1 MFRASDKHRGMAMEF
16 VEMGKLLLKVSI
28 CFHET
33 IINPFTVGRGVRQ
46 GCPLAPN
53 FFIIMWEVLNFM
65 TKEVVKLKNIKGMIL
80 LGGSMQ

>member
-1 MFRASDKHRGMAMEF
+1 M
-16 VEMGKLLLKVSI
+16 KLSLILS
-28 CFHET
+28 T
-33 IINPFTVGRGVRQ
+33 IGRGVRQ
-46 GCPLAPN
+46 GCPLALN

>member
-1 MFRASDKHRGMAMEF
+1 MKTCMAMEF
-16 VEMGKLLLKVSI
+16 VEMVELLSKVLI

-33 IINPFTVGRGVRQ
+33 IINPFTIGRGVRQ

-65 TKEVVKLKNIKGMIL
+65 TKKEVFKLKNIKGMIL
-80 LGGSMQ
+80 LGGIMQ